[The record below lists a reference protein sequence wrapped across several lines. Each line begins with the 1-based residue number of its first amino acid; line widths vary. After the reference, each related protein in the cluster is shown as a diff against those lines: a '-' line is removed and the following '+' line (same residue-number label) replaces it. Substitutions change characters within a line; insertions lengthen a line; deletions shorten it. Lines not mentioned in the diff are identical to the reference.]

1 MIDEFRAFISIYQT
15 GKELS
20 DKNVWRNRARLANIF
35 TILISAIFMVL
46 HGLHPNFNVDQTTI
60 GIIGAGLAAGVS
72 AFNSWVHSIPV
83 GGVPSVGES
92 GPSGGGGQ

>member
-46 HGLHPNFNVDQTTI
+46 FTSTTSPTIQFSLDCNV
-60 GIIGAGLAAGVS
+60 
-72 AFNSWVHSIPV
+72 
-83 GGVPSVGES
+83 
-92 GPSGGGGQ
+92 

>member
-35 TILISAIFMVL
+35 TILISAIFM
-46 HGLHPNFNVDQTTI
+46 GLFTSTTSPTIQFSLDCNV
-60 GIIGAGLAAGVS
+60 
-72 AFNSWVHSIPV
+72 
-83 GGVPSVGES
+83 
-92 GPSGGGGQ
+92 